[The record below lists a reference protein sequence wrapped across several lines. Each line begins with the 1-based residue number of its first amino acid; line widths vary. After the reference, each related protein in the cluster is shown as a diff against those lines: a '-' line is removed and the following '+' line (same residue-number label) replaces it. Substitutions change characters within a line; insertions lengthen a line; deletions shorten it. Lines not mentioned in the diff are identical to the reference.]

1 MVALTR
7 KQREALVK
15 SLYENGKTYREIAQE
30 LKISP
35 NSIKAILNKAGLDQ
49 ATTISSRAFELYS
62 EQKTP
67 LQVAITLGLKADEA
81 INLHQEYF
89 KLLGINEFTR
99 IYPEIKE
106 NPWPFVKLVKL
117 AQDEG
122 MSEVQLVELL
132 KVANGHLPRVTSQYE
147 KLKAE
152 INSLEYEKSNSA
164 KDYQQLRDG
173 ISNLHKTENQL
184 QLTIEELQRKKAKLD
199 LQREMTE
206 NFVKEYQDNNVEYNK
221 VKQAIQGEVEN
232 VLTDRKQLLRVA
244 VRSTIELLRLEPQK
258 FRLLYYNT
266 STIHPENDEDPVLVE
281 AEGLYG
287 KMLENIANK
296 VVTNLSDDISS
307 VSSFAQKEPSEQ
319 NWDPVHMSA
328 AYLYAKEERT
338 SFEPEDKDIETAKKQ
353 SFKERPDVQASFRMG
368 SYPRVGQARHPN
380 LDRFENELMFTTGT
394 LCDKTASQIH
404 GDENDADVTR

>member
-89 KLLGINEFTR
+89 KLLGVNEFTR

-184 QLTIEELQRKKAKLD
+184 Q
-199 LQREMTE
+199 
-206 NFVKEYQDNNVEYNK
+206 
-221 VKQAIQGEVEN
+221 
-232 VLTDRKQLLRVA
+232 
-244 VRSTIELLRLEPQK
+244 
-258 FRLLYYNT
+258 
-266 STIHPENDEDPVLVE
+266 
-281 AEGLYG
+281 
-287 KMLENIANK
+287 
-296 VVTNLSDDISS
+296 
-307 VSSFAQKEPSEQ
+307 
-319 NWDPVHMSA
+319 
-328 AYLYAKEERT
+328 
-338 SFEPEDKDIETAKKQ
+338 
-353 SFKERPDVQASFRMG
+353 
-368 SYPRVGQARHPN
+368 
-380 LDRFENELMFTTGT
+380 
-394 LCDKTASQIH
+394 
-404 GDENDADVTR
+404 